1 MWLSKPISQ
10 RIVMEM
16 MNVVPYNI
24 NVMDE
29 SGVIVGSGDIA
40 RIGTIHE
47 GAVRA
52 INKKHIIEIYEDSS
66 GMKPGVNEP
75 IIINDKLIGVIG
87 ITGNPDEVRPFS
99 KLVRVAATLLIEQ
112 CKIDKEAHNKRLN
125 KQKFYYELT
134 YRKIDYDNNFLEL
147 AKSYG
152 IDLTKKSQAILVD
165 GNIKSKD
172 LKMVCNKY
180 PHHSEIGNKLVFFI
194 THKEDYNDLIKRL
207 TEVNDVWKVSV
218 GPKEKFVAVSLE
230 KAELTLEV
238 GTKIKPSNLIYS
250 YDEFRLFTSLS
261 HENKELFI
269 SLISSLDKSGKRL
282 ELIQTIQ
289 AYIEENGDINKIAN
303 KLKIHRNTLN
313 YRLER
318 ITELTGKNPK
328 NLLDLFELICGF
340 VWK

>member
-1 MWLSKPISQ
+1 MWLSRTISQ
-10 RIVMEM
+10 RIVIEM

-29 SGVIVGSGDIA
+29 NGVIIGSGDIR

-47 GAVRA
+47 GAVKA
-52 INKKHIIEIYEDSS
+52 INKKHIIEIYEESTS
-66 GMKPGVNEP
+66 VKPGVNEP

-112 CKIDKEAHNKRLN
+112 SKIDEEVHNKKLN

-134 YRKIDYDNNFLEL
+134 YRKIDYDNSFYET

-152 IDLTKKSQAILVD
+152 MDLTKGCQAVLVD

-172 LKMVCNKY
+172 IKLLCSKY
-180 PHHSEIGNKLVFFI
+180 HHYSEIGDRLVFFI
-194 THKEDYNDLIKRL
+194 TYKDEYNTLIKRL
-207 TEVNDVWKVSV
+207 KDTKDIYKISI
-218 GPKEKFVAVSLE
+218 GPKEDFVAISLE
-230 KAELTLEV
+230 KAELTLEI
-238 GTKIKPSNLIYS
+238 GKKIKPSNLIYS
-250 YDEFRLFTSLS
+250 YDECRLFISLA
-261 HENKELFI
+261 HENKEMFT
-269 SLISSLDKSGKRL
+269 SLISSLDKSGKIL
-282 ELIQTIQ
+282 ELIETIQ
-289 AYIEENGDINKIAN
+289 VYIEENGDINSVAN

-328 NLLDLFELICGF
+328 NLLDPFELICGF